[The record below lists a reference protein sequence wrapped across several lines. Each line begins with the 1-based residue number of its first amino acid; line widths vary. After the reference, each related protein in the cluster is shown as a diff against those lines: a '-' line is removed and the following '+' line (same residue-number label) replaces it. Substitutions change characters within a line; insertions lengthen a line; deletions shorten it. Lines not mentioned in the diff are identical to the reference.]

1 MRILL
6 DECVP
11 RPLQRLLTGH
21 TVSTVQQAQWDG
33 ISNGELLQRAENLFD
48 AFITAD
54 KNLRYQQTLSSR
66 KIGIV
71 ELPTNDWSILK
82 NLGKEVNAALQSL
95 RPDHNYI
102 EIRLPGQ

>member
-1 MRILL
+1 MRVLL

-11 RPLQRLLTGH
+11 RPLVKLLPGH
-21 TVSTVQQAQWDG
+21 QVSTVQQAGWDG
-33 ISNGELLQRAENLFD
+33 IGNGELLLRAEGQFD

-54 KNLRYQQTLSSR
+54 RNLRYQQQLSRR

-82 NLGKEVNAALQSL
+82 NLGPAVNDGLKSL
-95 RPDHNYI
+95 GPDKNYV
-102 EIRLPGQ
+102 EIQLPEK